1 MLLTIIQSSLFC
13 IFDNNNNLLLMID
26 KELEKFIKESLNED
40 IKDGDYTS
48 LACIEENT
56 INAAHLIIKDNGVI
70 AGIELAILIFNYVDK
85 NLKIKKIIKD
95 GDTVKKG
102 DIALIVEGNSQSILL
117 AERLVLNCMQ
127 EMSAIASKTRHI
139 CNLISSTKTKVLDTR
154 KTTPLNRKIQKW
166 AVKIGGGYNH
176 RYGLYDMIMIKDNH
190 IDFSNGITNA
200 IQKTKNY
207 LLDKNKKLD
216 IIVETRN
223 INEINEV
230 LKEGGIKRIL
240 LDNFNFKD
248 TKEAVKIINKRFE
261 IESSGGITED
271 NILEYAKCGVD
282 YISLGSLTHT
292 IKNFDLSLKAI

>member
-1 MLLTIIQSSLFC
+1 
-13 IFDNNNNLLLMID
+13 MID
-26 KELEKFIKESLNED
+26 KELKKFIKESLNED
-40 IKDGDYTS
+40 LKDGDHTS
-48 LACIEENT
+48 LACID
-56 INAAHLIIKDNGVI
+56 INVINSAQLIIKEDGII
-70 AGIELAILIFNYVDK
+70 AGIKLAILIFGYVDK
-85 NLKIKKIIKD
+85 NLKIKTFLND

-102 DIALIVEGNSQSILL
+102 DIALIVKGNSRSILL

-127 EMSAIASKTRHI
+127 EMSAIASKTRYI
-139 CNLISSTKTKVLDTR
+139 CNLISTTSTKILDTR
-154 KTTPLNRKIQKW
+154 KTTPLNRMIQKW

-207 LLDKNKKLD
+207 LINNNLKLD
-216 IIVETRN
+216 VIVETRN
-223 INEINEV
+223 IHEVNEV

-240 LDNFNFKD
+240 LDNFNFND
-248 TKEAVKIINKRFE
+248 TKEAVRIIKNKFE

-282 YISLGSLTHT
+282 FISLGSLTHT